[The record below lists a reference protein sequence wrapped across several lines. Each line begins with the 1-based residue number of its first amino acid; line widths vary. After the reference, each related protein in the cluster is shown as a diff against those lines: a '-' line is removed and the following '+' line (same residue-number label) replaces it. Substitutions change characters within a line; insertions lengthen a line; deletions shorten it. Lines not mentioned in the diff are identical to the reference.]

1 MERRKT
7 DPRETNGARYGRYR
21 PRSLEVNSIS
31 SFDET
36 EQPIHVKV
44 EALGYLRTIIGKK
57 ELQVELRGRNT
68 ITELI
73 ATLSRTYGREVSDAI
88 LSPTSREFLVLI
100 LINGKDIDFLQKTK
114 TLLSDGDNVTMIPMS
129 AGG

>member
-1 MERRKT
+1 
-7 DPRETNGARYGRYR
+7 
-21 PRSLEVNSIS
+21 
-31 SFDET
+31 
-36 EQPIHVKV
+36 
-44 EALGYLRTIIGKK
+44 
-57 ELQVELRGRNT
+57 
-68 ITELI
+68 
-73 ATLSRTYGREVSDAI
+73 VSEAI

>member
-1 MERRKT
+1 
-7 DPRETNGARYGRYR
+7 
-21 PRSLEVNSIS
+21 VNSIS

-57 ELQVELRGRNT
+57 EFLVELRGRNT

>member
-1 MERRKT
+1 M
-7 DPRETNGARYGRYR
+7 
-21 PRSLEVNSIS
+21 SSIS
-31 SFDET
+31 SIDET
-36 EQPIHVKV
+36 PQQLIHVKV

-73 ATLSRTYGREVSDAI
+73 GTLSRTYGREVSDATV
-88 LSPTSREFLVLI
+88 SPTSGEFLVLI
-100 LINGKDIDFLQKTK
+100 LINGKDIDFLQKSK
-114 TLLSDGDNVTMIPMS
+114 TLLSDGDNVTLIPMT